1 MDCSGL
7 YGSFFGMPGVNGSFL
22 VGGSF
27 FGESKNDPE
36 GGFCPENKLL
46 PYTTGR
52 SGPLGRFSVCP
63 WIIPFPWYIY
73 TLKST
78 HPGCTLLLN
87 TPTLLD
93 VSCL

>member
-52 SGPLGRFSVCP
+52 SGSSGSFFGLPLDNPLSLV
-63 WIIPFPWYIY
+63 YLY
-73 TLKST
+73 TKKYTSRMYST
-78 HPGCTLLLN
+78 FEYTY
-87 TPTLLD
+87 T
-93 VSCL
+93 S